1 VPRWA
6 ARAWPAAGLQYGAGA
21 ADNGRCQ
28 SESSFMPRYVAL
40 IPAAGAGSRFG
51 YERPKQYMDLL
62 GKPMLAHSI
71 ETLSRHPRISA
82 VSVVIAPGDSWF
94 QQFDWDA
101 GGVKLQFH
109 RVGGSSRAESVLR
122 GLRALGDDVDEDDWV
137 LVHDAARP
145 CLSIELID
153 RLIGEVGDDAIGGLL
168 AVQVADTLKAAD
180 ESNRVSAT
188 RSRHRMWS
196 AQTPQMFRRS
206 LIERALSEMQSA
218 DVTDES
224 SAVEWLGF
232 QPLLVE
238 SSVENLKVTYPGDRQ
253 LAEAI
258 LRARMRLAEDPVK
271 DRIS

>member
-1 VPRWA
+1 
-6 ARAWPAAGLQYGAGA
+6 
-21 ADNGRCQ
+21 
-28 SESSFMPRYVAL
+28 MPRYVAL

-51 YERPKQYMDLL
+51 NERPKQYMDLL

-71 ETLSRHPRISA
+71 ETLSQHPRISA

-94 QQFDWDA
+94 QQFDWNA

-109 RVGGSSRAESVLR
+109 RVGGPSRAESVLR
-122 GLRALGDDVDEDDWV
+122 GLKALGEDVGEDDWV

-153 RLIGEVGDDAIGGLL
+153 RLIDEVGDDAIGGLL
-168 AVQVADTLKAAD
+168 AVRVADTLKTAD
-180 ESNRVSAT
+180 DGNRVRAT
-188 RSRHRMWS
+188 RSRDGMWS

-238 SSVENLKVTYPGDRQ
+238 SSSENLKVTYQADQ
-253 LAEAI
+253 KLADMI
-258 LRARMRLAEDPVK
+258 LRSRVQPARARVDDASATNVQTTEP
-271 DRIS
+271 

>member
-1 VPRWA
+1 
-6 ARAWPAAGLQYGAGA
+6 
-21 ADNGRCQ
+21 
-28 SESSFMPRYVAL
+28 
-40 IPAAGAGSRFG
+40 
-51 YERPKQYMDLL
+51 
-62 GKPMLAHSI
+62 
-71 ETLSRHPRISA
+71 
-82 VSVVIAPGDSWF
+82 
-94 QQFDWDA
+94 
-101 GGVKLQFH
+101 
-109 RVGGSSRAESVLR
+109 
-122 GLRALGDDVDEDDWV
+122 V

>member
-1 VPRWA
+1 
-6 ARAWPAAGLQYGAGA
+6 
-21 ADNGRCQ
+21 
-28 SESSFMPRYVAL
+28 MPRYVAL

-51 YERPKQYMDLL
+51 DERPKQYMDLL

-71 ETLSRHPRISA
+71 ETLARHPRISA

-94 QQFDWDA
+94 QQFDWNA

-122 GLRALGDDVDEDDWV
+122 GLKALGEDVGEDDWV

-153 RLIGEVGDDAIGGLL
+153 RLIEEVGNDAIGGLL
-168 AVQVADTLKAAD
+168 AVRVADTLKTAD
-180 ESNRVSAT
+180 DSNRVRAT
-188 RSRHRMWS
+188 RSRDSTWS

-238 SSVENLKVTYPGDRQ
+238 SSSENLKVTYPADQ
-253 LAEAI
+253 KLADTI
-258 LRARMRLAEDPVK
+258 LRSRMQPARGPADDEPASDEPARNTQTTAP
-271 DRIS
+271 

>member
-1 VPRWA
+1 
-6 ARAWPAAGLQYGAGA
+6 
-21 ADNGRCQ
+21 
-28 SESSFMPRYVAL
+28 MPRYVAL

-51 YERPKQYMDLL
+51 NERPKQYMDLL

-71 ETLSRHPRISA
+71 ETLSQHPRISA

-94 QQFDWDA
+94 QQFDWNA
-101 GGVKLQFH
+101 SGVKLQFH

-122 GLRALGDDVDEDDWV
+122 GLKALGEDVGEDDWV

-145 CLSIELID
+145 CLSTELID
-153 RLIGEVGDDAIGGLL
+153 RLIEEVGDDAIGGLL
-168 AVQVADTLKAAD
+168 AVRVADTLKAAD

-188 RSRHRMWS
+188 RSRHGMWS

-206 LIERALSEMQSA
+206 LIERALSEMQSV

-238 SSVENLKVTYPGDRQ
+238 SSVENLKVTYPGDRK
-253 LAEAI
+253 LAETI
-258 LRARMRLAEDPVK
+258 LRAHLQLARDLVNE
-271 DRIS
+271 